1 MCFLRCKPAPVEL
14 QQSEGVWRRE
24 FCWRSASTTLI
35 HGQKENIMI
44 IHRRH
49 WFYRLD
55 GETFAHA
62 IQFKMSVTAET
73 VRAALRQKFGAVPIE
88 IWGR

>member
-1 MCFLRCKPAPVEL
+1 
-14 QQSEGVWRRE
+14 
-24 FCWRSASTTLI
+24 
-35 HGQKENIMI
+35 MI